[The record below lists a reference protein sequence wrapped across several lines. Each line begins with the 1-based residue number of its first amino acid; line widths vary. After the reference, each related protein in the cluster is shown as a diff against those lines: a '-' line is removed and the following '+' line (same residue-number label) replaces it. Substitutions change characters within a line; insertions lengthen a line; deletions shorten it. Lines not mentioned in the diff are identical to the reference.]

1 MNPLQVPQ
9 QGPLWR
15 ELPVYTSFRFL
26 IKIPLN
32 EEISSLLSK
41 ALGKERPLR
50 VPQNQGPYGNRCP
63 FPETYPAY
71 LSGSPVKDPSLQVP
85 LIELPRRERPCF

>member
-15 ELPVYTSFRFL
+15 ELPVYTSFKFL

-32 EEISSLLSK
+32 KEISSLLSK
-41 ALGKERPLR
+41 ALGKERPS
-50 VPQNQGPYGNRCP
+50 VFPKTGPYGNTCP
-63 FPETYPAY
+63 FLETYPVY
-71 LSGSPVKDPSLQVP
+71 LFGSPVKDHSLQVP
-85 LIELPRRERPCF
+85 LMERPQREMLCF